1 MEIIQIKRLFDES
14 LTFLTEENAAIAESL
29 DGIKVVDMLA
39 ILCISILPQVS
50 QFDLEMMNT

>member
-29 DGIKVVDMLA
+29 DGMKVGDILA
-39 ILCISILPQVS
+39 ILFISILPQVS
-50 QFDLEMMNT
+50 QFNLEVMNP